1 MVCNDTQFLFF
12 SLFVLAKNQQKKR
25 LVKSVKHW
33 PQLPALQ
40 VRKKQNNASRK
51 KKSPSHRKVAMKA
64 MTTEAMKFDV
74 K

>member
-51 KKSPSHRKVAMKA
+51 KNSHRKVAMKA
-64 MTTEAMKFDV
+64 MTTEAMKFNV